1 MPTTSPRWWSLISKH
16 LTPLQTS
23 IKIDQIGANIAI
35 SQPSIRA
42 KGIDFFTFPIYILK
56 NGLTKKNFLL
66 SRLRCLQKISYISLE
81 LAFLKAFLFWKLP
94 EFRPEWTSSFWWNEM
109 FIPWMQIR
117 NAPPGFQNSQI
128 EIGTFLCVFSTH
140 LLQLGIFAF
149 FLQLPLGKPSKE
161 KNGNI
166 LVFYQ

>member
-1 MPTTSPRWWSLISKH
+1 MVVIDIKTLNSSANKHKDWSNWCKYCNITAKH
-16 LTPLQTS
+16 QS
-23 IKIDQIGANIAI
+23 ERNW
-35 SQPSIRA
+35 
-42 KGIDFFTFPIYILK
+42 FFYFSYLYLEK
-56 NGLTKKNFLL
+56 WFDKKNFLL

-117 NAPPGFQNSQI
+117 NAPPAFQNSQI
-128 EIGTFLCVFSTH
+128 EIGTFLCIFSTH